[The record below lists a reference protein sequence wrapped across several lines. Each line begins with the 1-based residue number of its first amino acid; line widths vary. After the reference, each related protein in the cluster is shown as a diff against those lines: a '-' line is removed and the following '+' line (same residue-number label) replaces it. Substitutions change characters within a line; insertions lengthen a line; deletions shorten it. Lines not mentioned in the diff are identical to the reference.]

1 MRSGSDARRMVQL
14 DPARYYADLTPQYA
28 RYAGRARGWHHGIW
42 EPDVRTHAG
51 SLLRSNE
58 ILLRGLDVG
67 PRTEILDVGFGAGGF
82 AVWAARRFG
91 CRVTGVSLCR
101 EHVPLAARLAASAGV
116 GDRCRFL
123 VMDMDRLGIR
133 DASFDV
139 VVNQETFCHAQ
150 DKARYL
156 AAAFDLL
163 RPGGSWRAVD
173 FSVQAETLSPE
184 QEDAHETVRRGF
196 HLAPLVPAA
205 ETRRLLAAAGFVDV
219 AVHDVTAETARSAE
233 LILGRCRI
241 PLLLM
246 RLDLDWL
253 IFSRHAKSRT
263 NRRGHTR
270 AAEAYSTG
278 LLQGHFRHVVY
289 TARKP

>member
-1 MRSGSDARRMVQL
+1 MAQL

-28 RYAGRARGWHHGIW
+28 RYAGRARGWHYGIW

-91 CRVTGVSLCR
+91 CRVTGLSLCP

-150 DKARYL
+150 DKRRYL

-163 RPGGSWRAVD
+163 RPGGAWRAVD
-173 FSVQAETLSPE
+173 FSVQTAPLSPE

-196 HLAPLVPAA
+196 HLAPLVPAS
-205 ETRRLLAAAGFVDV
+205 ETRRLLASAGFT
-219 AVHDVTAETARSAE
+219 AVEVRDVTAESARSAE
-233 LILGRCRI
+233 LILGRCRVA
-241 PLLLM
+241 LLLM
-246 RLDLDWL
+246 RFDLDWV
-253 IFSRHAKSRT
+253 IFSGRAGSRE
-263 NRRGHTR
+263 NRRGHVR
-270 AAEAYSTG
+270 AAHAYSTG
-278 LLQGHFRHVVY
+278 LLEGHFRHVLY
-289 TARKP
+289 AARKP